1 MQNKIFKISKKKLRK
16 EIELDFAN
24 FLKFI
29 SKIWNIFYLNIENSK
44 YLNFHVSRII
54 FELSKIWTLENFNF
68 QWFQTSNIQR
78 LQTF

>member
-44 YLNFHVSRII
+44 YLNFHVFGII